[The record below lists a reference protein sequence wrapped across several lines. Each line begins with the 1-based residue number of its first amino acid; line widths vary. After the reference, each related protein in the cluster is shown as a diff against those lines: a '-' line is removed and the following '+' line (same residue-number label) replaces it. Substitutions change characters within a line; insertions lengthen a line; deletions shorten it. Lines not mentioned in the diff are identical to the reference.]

1 MFEYLVRLTDVVVL
15 EALSAGGRL
24 SAVVE
29 TLIAAVRDILVRVL
43 SDAQVRPALGTRS
56 RGGRSGGPAA
66 SAHETAP
73 QSLRAGGRAMCEYR
87 PALPE

>member
-43 SDAQVRPALGTRS
+43 SDAQVRPALHWH
-56 RGGRSGGPAA
+56 A
-66 SAHETAP
+66 
-73 QSLRAGGRAMCEYR
+73 
-87 PALPE
+87 

>member
-1 MFEYLVRLTDVVVL
+1 MGVPSQVFEYLVRLTDVVVL

-43 SDAQVRPALGTRS
+43 SDAQVRHCGT
-56 RGGRSGGPAA
+56 GHA
-66 SAHETAP
+66 
-73 QSLRAGGRAMCEYR
+73 
-87 PALPE
+87 

>member
-43 SDAQVRPALGTRS
+43 SDAQVRHCGT
-56 RGGRSGGPAA
+56 GHA
-66 SAHETAP
+66 
-73 QSLRAGGRAMCEYR
+73 
-87 PALPE
+87 

>member
-43 SDAQVRPALGTRS
+43 SDAQVRYCGT
-56 RGGRSGGPAA
+56 GHA
-66 SAHETAP
+66 
-73 QSLRAGGRAMCEYR
+73 
-87 PALPE
+87 

>member
-1 MFEYLVRLTDVVVL
+1 MVVLSQVFEYLVRLTDVVVL

-43 SDAQVRPALGTRS
+43 SDAQVRPALHWH
-56 RGGRSGGPAA
+56 A
-66 SAHETAP
+66 
-73 QSLRAGGRAMCEYR
+73 
-87 PALPE
+87 